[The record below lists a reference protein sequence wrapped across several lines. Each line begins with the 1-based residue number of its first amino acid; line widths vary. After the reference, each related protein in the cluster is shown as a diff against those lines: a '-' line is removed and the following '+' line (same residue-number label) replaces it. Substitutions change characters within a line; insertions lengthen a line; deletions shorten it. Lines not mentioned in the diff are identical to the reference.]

1 MFAHL
6 SKTSCDIPPPNATG
20 IFDEKNPYFSV
31 AVQWDKIPLQ
41 VPLRTKES
49 NVTWQIKEFLMGKGL
64 YSMKEFLSAAS
75 IARIVKYLYL
85 YRVLMYSITT

>member
-6 SKTSCDIPPPNATG
+6 SKTSCDIPLPNATG

-49 NVTWQIKEFLMGKGL
+49 NVT
-64 YSMKEFLSAAS
+64 
-75 IARIVKYLYL
+75 
-85 YRVLMYSITT
+85 